1 MGGSWRMTQNEQ
13 ILEHLKRSPI
23 TPIEAL
29 KLFGCFRLS
38 ARILDLKLSGYD
50 IISEPVEIDGKH
62 FARYRLQNPFVNL

>member
-1 MGGSWRMTQNEQ
+1 MTQNHQ
-13 ILEHLKRSPI
+13 ILNYLNQGYTL

-29 KLFGCFRLS
+29 KMFGCFRLS
-38 ARILDLKLSGYD
+38 ARILDLKISGYD